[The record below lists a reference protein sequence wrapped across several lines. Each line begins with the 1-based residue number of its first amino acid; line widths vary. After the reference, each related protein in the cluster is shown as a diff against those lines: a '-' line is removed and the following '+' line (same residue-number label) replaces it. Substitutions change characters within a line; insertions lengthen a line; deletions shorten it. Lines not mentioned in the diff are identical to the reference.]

1 MKALVLEEGLDCA
14 LCPVPLPAGL
24 LMGCTASC
32 VRWLGA
38 PLGIQQK
45 WGYALV
51 SPPELNRKDSSTAF
65 LMLFVC
71 GLDSS

>member
-38 PLGIQQK
+38 RLGYPAK
-45 WGYALV
+45 V
-51 SPPELNRKDSSTAF
+51 
-65 LMLFVC
+65 
-71 GLDSS
+71 GLCISFPT